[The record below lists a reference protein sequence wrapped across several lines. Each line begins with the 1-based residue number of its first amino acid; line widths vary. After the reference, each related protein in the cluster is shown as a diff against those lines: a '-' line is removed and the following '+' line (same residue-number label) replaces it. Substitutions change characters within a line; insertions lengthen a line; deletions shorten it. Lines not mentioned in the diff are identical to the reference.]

1 MNRTRS
7 IVKQAS
13 ILAIA
18 GILVRIIGVLYR
30 SPLKAL
36 ITSEGI
42 GYYSTSYTIYAL
54 ILLIS
59 SYSIPTAISK
69 LISEKLVLNQYN
81 NVQKIL
87 KCSFIYICAIGKLK
101 TPPIN
106 FTLMNGVFTFY

>member
-42 GYYSTSYTIYAL
+42 GSVSYTHLDVYKRQSL
-54 ILLIS
+54 EQSL
-59 SYSIPTAISK
+59 T
-69 LISEKLVLNQYN
+69 
-81 NVQKIL
+81 
-87 KCSFIYICAIGKLK
+87 
-101 TPPIN
+101 T
-106 FTLMNGVFTFY
+106 T